1 MPRYAK
7 RKFTAKRRTYR
18 KRPSNRRRGVRT
30 SKKGYKVHY
39 FTRVLVT
46 EHTITNAGFQNTTT
60 LGAIQPDALSNL
72 DNYAEYQAM
81 FDQFK
86 LKAVS
91 KKFVF
96 NRNSANVA
104 TASSELPQ
112 LITYNDYNDGSAM
125 ASEVEALQVDSF
137 KSRTL
142 SADKPITRYYKPHY
156 LTATAGGLGQGG
168 WMGTVTGQDTNHF
181 GLKWAVTTIDNA
193 GGTTLGTLRVYH
205 KYYMSF
211 RGTK

>member
-39 FTRVLVT
+39 FTRVFVT
-46 EHTITNAGFQNTTT
+46 EHTITNAGFQNTAT

-81 FDQFK
+81 FDEFK
-86 LKAVS
+86 IKAVS
-91 KKFVF
+91 KKFIF

-112 LITYNDYNDGSAM
+112 LITYNDYNDGAVI

-137 KSRTL
+137 KTHTL
-142 SADKPITRYYKPHY
+142 SADRPVTRYYKPKVY
-156 LTATAGGLGQGG
+156 NQVYTPSG
-168 WMGTVTGQDTNHF
+168 WQSTSDHENINHF
-181 GLKWAVTTIDNA
+181 GLKWAVQTIDNA
-193 GGTTLGTLRVYH
+193 GGTTLGTLRIYT
-205 KYYMSF
+205 KYYLSF